1 MKLSTFRI
9 GDKRKRGEGLRL
21 GTVRLLPRGI
31 RKQDYARLDQF
42 DLWFPL
48 LAPSRELVRWYR
60 SKPPTAAH
68 FRDFA
73 RRYRK
78 EMSGSGDIR
87 QALILLNTLARV
99 TPLAIGCYCDNRQ
112 CHRFVLEKLIRE
124 SASPARS
131 DGIA

>member
-1 MKLSTFRI
+1 MRTLKLRTFRI
-9 GDKRKRGEGLRL
+9 GDKRKRDEGLRL

-60 SKPPTAAH
+60 TKPPTAAH

-73 RRYRK
+73 RRYTK
-78 EMSGSGDIR
+78 EMSRNGDIR
-87 QALILLNTLARV
+87 QTLVLLNTLART
-99 TPLAIGCYCDNRQ
+99 TPIAIGCYCDSQQ
-112 CHRFVLEKLIRE
+112 CHCFVLEKLIRE
-124 SASPARS
+124 AA
-131 DGIA
+131 